1 MTAIE
6 GPQSNSKNLL
16 KAFLLVALAYIDAA
30 IAAFLIGWVTG
41 DKHPVLIAFTA
52 DIAATLT
59 IYAWARVFR
68 NASFYDPYWSI
79 APIAI
84 AVFLVATA
92 AEPTVS
98 SCRPWI
104 VIALVAL
111 WGLRL
116 TWNWARGWRGLKHED
131 WRYADMR
138 KKHGPRKRF
147 WIVEL
152 IGIELVPTL
161 VVFLGCLSLYPIL
174 ANSTRSIWWPDG
186 IAVLVASAAIFIETM
201 ADEQMIAFART
212 KQPGQIMNR
221 GLWKYSR
228 HPNYFGEISFWW
240 GLYFF
245 GLAANASYWWT
256 IAGPIAITMLF
267 LFISIPMMDKRSKER
282 RPEYAEHMKKISAL
296 VPWRIKRK

>member
-1 MTAIE
+1 MDNPLINTKSLGI
-6 GPQSNSKNLL
+6 
-16 KAFLLVALAYIDAA
+16 AFLLVALAYVDAA
-30 IAAFLIGWVTG
+30 IAAFLIGWATG
-41 DKHPVLIAFTA
+41 DRNPILIAFTA

-68 NASFYDPYWSI
+68 NASFYDPYWSV
-79 APIAI
+79 APMAI
-84 AVFLVATA
+84 IVFWITTAAATA
-92 AEPTVS
+92 S

-111 WGLRL
+111 WSLRL

-138 KKHGPRKRF
+138 MKHGPKKLF

-152 IGIELVPTL
+152 VGIELVPTL
-161 VVFLGCLSLYPIL
+161 VVFLGCLSLYPVL
-174 ANSTRSIWWPDG
+174 ADSTKSIWWPDG
-186 IAVLVASAAIFIETM
+186 IAVVVAAAAIFIETM
-201 ADEQMIAFART
+201 ADEQMIAFA
-212 KQPGQIMNR
+212 KIKKPGEIMNR
-221 GLWKYSR
+221 GFWKYSR

-245 GLAANASYWWT
+245 GLAANPSYWWT
-256 IAGPIAITMLF
+256 IVGPIAITMLF

-282 RPEYAEHMKKISAL
+282 RPEYAEHMKKTSAL
-296 VPWRIKRK
+296 VPWIIKHNS

>member
-1 MTAIE
+1 MNAIE
-6 GPQSNSKNLL
+6 GAKSDSKNLS

-41 DKHPVLIAFTA
+41 DRHPILIAFTA

-59 IYAWARVFR
+59 IYAWARIFR

-84 AVFLVATA
+84 AVFWVTTA
-92 AEPTVS
+92 AATIS
-98 SCRPWI
+98 TCRPWI
-104 VIALVAL
+104 VIALVSL

-116 TWNWARGWRGLKHED
+116 TWNWVRGWRGLKHED

-138 KKHGPRKRF
+138 AKHGVKKRF

-161 VVFLGCLSLYPIL
+161 VVFLGCLSLYPVL
-174 ANSTRSIWWPDG
+174 ADSTRSIWWPDA

-201 ADEQMIAFART
+201 ADEQMIAFA
-212 KQPGQIMNR
+212 KIKKPGEIMNR
-221 GLWKYSR
+221 GFWKYSR

-267 LFISIPMMDKRSKER
+267 LFISIPMMDKRSLTR

>member
-1 MTAIE
+1 MNEPTAKS
-6 GPQSNSKNLL
+6 QNRA
-16 KAFLLVALAYIDAA
+16 KAFVLIALAYIVALGVA
-30 IAAFLIGWVTG
+30 VGVGYAMGER
-41 DKHPVLIAFTA
+41 HPIIIAFAA
-52 DIAATLT
+52 DIAATLA
-59 IYAWARVFR
+59 IYALARVFR

-84 AVFLVATA
+84 AVFWLTA
-92 AEPTVS
+92 AATVS

-104 VIALVAL
+104 VIALISL

-138 KKHGPRKRF
+138 ARHGVKKRF

-152 IGIELVPTL
+152 IGIDLVPTL
-161 VVFLGCLSLYPIL
+161 MVFLGCLSLYPVL
-174 ANSTRSIWWPDG
+174 ADSVKAIWWLDC
-186 IAVLVASAAIFIETM
+186 IAVLVAAAAIFIETM
-201 ADEQMIAFART
+201 ADEQMIAFAKR
-212 KQPGQIMNR
+212 KQPGQIMNK

-245 GLAANASYWWT
+245 GLAANPSYWWT
-256 IAGPIAITMLF
+256 IAGPIAITLLF
-267 LFISIPMMDKRSKER
+267 VFISIPMMDKRSMAR
-282 RPEYAEHMKKISAL
+282 RPEYAEHMKKVSAL
-296 VPWRIKRK
+296 VPWKIGKSL